1 MLSTWAAFLALTLT
15 IFLIFKKVHPVY
27 ALIIGPVVGSL
38 AGGLTL
44 QEILPIM
51 VEGSKNMIPA
61 VLRILAAGILAG
73 VLIDSG
79 AATKLAKE
87 IVRIFGN
94 NFSILALA
102 LSTMLLTS
110 IGVFVDVAVI
120 TVAPIALATAKKS
133 NISVMAVLLAMIGG
147 GKSGNIISPNPNAIA
162 ITEGFSIELYSL
174 MTAGIIPA
182 IIGLIFTVWV
192 SKKIEAKHTFNLE
205 FENQNFTEKLP
216 SFYGAI
222 SGPLVAILLLAARPT
237 IGIQIDP
244 IFALPI
250 GGIVGCIAM
259 KKINQLNAFALTGLS
274 KMGGVA
280 ILLIGTG
287 ALSGIIS
294 YSELKSDFVLIL
306 EKSGL
311 PYYSLASL
319 SGIFLSGAT
328 ASTTSGSA
336 LATSIFGT
344 KLISSGI
351 SGVAAGAM
359 IHAGATVLDHLPHGS
374 FFYATGGSVGL
385 KIKDRMKLIP
395 FESAIGIIITIVS
408 ILIWK

>member
-1 MLSTWAAFLALTLT
+1 MLSTWAALLGLTLT

-133 NISVMAVLLAMIGG
+133 NISVMAVNSKTETVNLNGLA
-147 GKSGNIISPNPNAIA
+147 SGLYMLNVKFNEGS
-162 ITEGFSIELYSL
+162 IT
-174 MTAGIIPA
+174 
-182 IIGLIFTVWV
+182 
-192 SKKIEAKHTFNLE
+192 KKI
-205 FENQNFTEKLP
+205 
-216 SFYGAI
+216 
-222 SGPLVAILLLAARPT
+222 
-237 IGIQIDP
+237 
-244 IFALPI
+244 
-250 GGIVGCIAM
+250 
-259 KKINQLNAFALTGLS
+259 
-274 KMGGVA
+274 
-280 ILLIGTG
+280 
-287 ALSGIIS
+287 
-294 YSELKSDFVLIL
+294 FV
-306 EKSGL
+306 K
-311 PYYSLASL
+311 
-319 SGIFLSGAT
+319 
-328 ASTTSGSA
+328 
-336 LATSIFGT
+336 
-344 KLISSGI
+344 
-351 SGVAAGAM
+351 
-359 IHAGATVLDHLPHGS
+359 
-374 FFYATGGSVGL
+374 
-385 KIKDRMKLIP
+385 
-395 FESAIGIIITIVS
+395 
-408 ILIWK
+408 